1 MLQSGRRNGSATD
14 RTPGT
19 DASTDW
25 QPAAR
30 LEVRD
35 ASVVSSGGESR
46 YSERVIPKEKVIEL
60 VDAHSK
66 LEEPTTGA
74 IWIRPEAGEAWSVE
88 VIPSMADDEK
98 AEEPTFF
105 SPGVEF
111 RFPVAIIAGNRPS
124 LEAALRRKPEL
135 ARAVAAGTVMLDTG
149 DAKALVDV
157 AREVAA

>member
-1 MLQSGRRNGSATD
+1 
-14 RTPGT
+14 
-19 DASTDW
+19 
-25 QPAAR
+25 
-30 LEVRD
+30 
-35 ASVVSSGGESR
+35 
-46 YSERVIPKEKVIEL
+46 VIPKEKVVEL

-66 LEEPTTGA
+66 LAEPTTGA
-74 IWIRPEAGEAWSVE
+74 IWIRPEAVEAWLVE

-124 LEAALRRKPEL
+124 LEAALRREPEL
-135 ARAVAAGTVMLDTG
+135 ARAVAAGTVMLDAG

-157 AREVAA
+157 AREVSRAA